1 MKALILA
8 AGYGTRLLPHTEHIP
23 KPLFSIAG
31 HPLIDL
37 TIRRLIDMGI
47 TGIFINV
54 HHLHQKITSFIQN
67 QDYPIEVTTR
77 LEEKILG
84 TGGALKNVADFFDD
98 APFLMI
104 NSDILT
110 DIDLSAVYA
119 FHQAHPHPATLV
131 MHDYPI
137 FNKVRIDENN
147 NIIDFSGGEKNI
159 PPSFSC
165 QAFTGIQILDP
176 AIMEFIPKNRFF
188 SIIDCY
194 KEMIK
199 QGFKVKAYT
208 ATNHYWI
215 DIGTPESFSQAVYD
229 KSAPAAFTNAFGP
242 KNHGS
247 IERNL
252 LAGDGSDR
260 RWYRISSDSH
270 RLILGDHGIH
280 SDDQTAEVDAFINIG
295 KHLFKKGIPVPQ
307 IFHSDSFSGQVYV
320 QDLGDINL
328 QAVVQN
334 KTDNN
339 EIIRLYQQ
347 VIDQALCMSVYG
359 AESFDLSWTF
369 QTKEYDRQ
377 LILDKE
383 CRYFV
388 DAFLINYLR
397 INVSYKELAAEFELL
412 ANLALENAVTGFM
425 HRDLQSRNIM
435 VSDNKIFFIDF
446 QGARL
451 GPIQYDLASL
461 LTDPYVNLDAST
473 QELLINYSADKL
485 GQMISTGKSKLNK
498 SKFFLGYSYCSITRI
513 LQSLGA
519 FAYLSKVKGKPFFEQ
534 FIPIALNNLY
544 QRLQSQKKNKFH
556 VLTQTAKNDLI
567 SLNSKH

>member
-8 AGYGTRLLPHTEHIP
+8 AGYGTRLLPHTQHIP
-23 KPLFSIAG
+23 KPLFPIAG
-31 HPLIDL
+31 QPLIDL
-37 TIRRLIDMGI
+37 TIRRLIDTGI
-47 TGIFINV
+47 TGIVINV
-54 HHLHQKITSFIQN
+54 HHLHEKITSFIHNQN
-67 QDYPIEVTTR
+67 YPIEVTTR
-77 LEEKILG
+77 YEEKILG

-104 NSDILT
+104 NSDILI

-119 FHQAHPHPATLV
+119 FHQDHPHPATLV

-137 FNKVRIDENN
+137 FNKVQIDENN
-147 NIIDFSGGEKNI
+147 HIIDFSGKGENLPQKNL
-159 PPSFSC
+159 FC
-165 QAFTGIQILDP
+165 RAFTGIQILDH
-176 AIMEFIPKNRFF
+176 EVLDFIPKNRFL
-188 SIIDCY
+188 SITDGY

-199 QGFKVKAYT
+199 QGIKLKAYT

-247 IERNL
+247 IERTL

-270 RLILGDHGIH
+270 CLILGDHGIH
-280 SDDQTAEVDAFINIG
+280 SDDQPAEVNAFINIG
-295 KHLFKKGIPVPQ
+295 HHLFKKNIPVPE

-320 QDLGDINL
+320 EDLGDINL
-328 QAVVQN
+328 QTVVQKEPDN
-334 KTDNN
+334 KK
-339 EIIRLYQQ
+339 IIRRYQQ
-347 VIDQALCMSVYG
+347 VIDQTLCMSVHG
-359 AESFDLSWTF
+359 ADSFDLSWTY
-369 QTKEYDRQ
+369 QTKSYDRQ
-377 LILDKE
+377 LILENE
-383 CRYFV
+383 CHYFV
-388 DAFLINYLR
+388 DAFLNNWLDMT
-397 INVSYKELAAEFELL
+397 VSYAELATEFERL
-412 ANLALENAVTGFM
+412 ADLALENAITGFM

-461 LTDPYVNLDAST
+461 LTDPYVNLDTPT
-473 QELLINYSADKL
+473 QDILLNYSADKL
-485 GQMISTGKSKLNK
+485 GQMISIDLP
-498 SKFFLGYSYCSITRI
+498 KFILGYQYCSITRI

-519 FAYLSKVKGKPFFEQ
+519 FAYLSKIKNKPFFEQ

-544 QRLQSQKKNKFH
+544 QRLQYRQTNQFH
-556 VLTQTAKNDLI
+556 VLTQTVKNALI
-567 SLNSKH
+567 SLDSKQ